1 MTSPRALRNHLA
13 YKKRAAWLSAIFH
26 FSSIF
31 FPPSI
36 YSSDVCVYVVASA
49 FFMRVTSRFEFLI
62 NSNLVNDSLGSD
74 WLRWLDGKWRVCGEK
89 V

>member
-36 YSSDVCVYVVASA
+36 YSSDVYVVASA

-74 WLRWLDGKWRVCGEK
+74 WLDGKWRVCGEK